1 MSDKNQNDLDSSGQ
15 APRWLRGSDSNP
27 SPLAHALA
35 KRGHAVQRKPVDAGA
50 QWQTMEDI
58 AAPAQKQP
66 EKAAESVVVAL
77 RQPREP
83 GIRNSPLVL
92 LFQPG
97 LAFRSV
103 IAVGVAAL
111 VVLGYVVVY
120 PALQGSA
127 DLEASAPRK
136 SSQPSLPSQ
145 RSPMLILH
153 SASGSVNQPL
163 PLGVNISLPSADAT
177 VSIRRM
183 PAGARLTVGK
193 RMGPEEWRV
202 PAREISQASIIP
214 PIGFTGAMD
223 LTAELRGP
231 DGATLASIP
240 MQLNWT
246 STPQSGAI
254 ATSANPAT
262 VGAFRAPA
270 PPMTSLRPAGT
281 EPSQPPKL
289 EIKPREVADFIRRA
303 KDRLD
308 QGDLHAARLLLLR
321 AAEAQDPNAA
331 LYLAKTFDPMLS
343 KQFGAFSSDPD
354 PAQARSWYQKAQ
366 EWGSPEA
373 QHQLDTLASYR

>member
-1 MSDKNQNDLDSSGQ
+1 VSDKKQNDLDSTGQ
-15 APRWLRGSDSNP
+15 ASRRLRGTDSDP

-35 KRGHAVQRKPVDAGA
+35 KRGHAVQRKPVNTGA

-83 GIRNSPLVL
+83 EIRNAPLVL

-103 IAVGVAAL
+103 VAVGVAAL

-127 DLEASAPRK
+127 DLEASAPGSGK
-136 SSQPSLPSQ
+136 SSQPSLPAQ

-153 SASGSVNQPL
+153 IAGGSVNQPL
-163 PLGVNISLPSADAT
+163 PLGVNISLPSANAT

-183 PAGARLTVGK
+183 PAGARLTVG
-193 RMGPEEWRV
+193 RRTGPGEWRV
-202 PAREISQASIIP
+202 PAREISQALIIP

-231 DGATLASIP
+231 DGATLASSAVQP
-240 MQLNWT
+240 NWT
-246 STPQSGAI
+246 STPQSAAI
-254 ATSANPAT
+254 ATAANPAFRT
-262 VGAFRAPA
+262 VPA

-281 EPSQPPKL
+281 EPSQPPKP

-343 KQFGAFSSDPD
+343 KQFSAFSPDPD